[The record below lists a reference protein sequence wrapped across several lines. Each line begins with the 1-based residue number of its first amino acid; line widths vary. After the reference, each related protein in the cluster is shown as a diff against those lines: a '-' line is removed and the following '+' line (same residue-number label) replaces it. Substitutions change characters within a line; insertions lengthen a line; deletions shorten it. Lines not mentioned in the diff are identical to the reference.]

1 MSITCRKGAV
11 TALRFK
17 EWDSLV
23 MFSKREFIIW
33 WSYKMNALMWVLD
46 TLFTTVIFFM
56 LSLVTRG
63 SDVSFFPYGGNYV
76 SFVVLGLFVYFISFT
91 NLGDPYPRVSRI
103 YWGGTMDLYL
113 LSPLSYFTPMLGI
126 MFRGVIDDYP
136 RSVLALL
143 FGWLFFGAVFTFH
156 APFTLLLILI
166 LILISTFGIGMIS
179 ASSFYLLDFKQQ
191 TEPVKFIFQ
200 DVIIALTAGYYY
212 PITVLPYQLQVLG
225 SFIPHT
231 YALDALRRLMIPGG
245 DTLTPVLP
253 LQLAM
258 QNIKPITLDIL
269 VLILMSAVF
278 MPIGWFLYVKGIER
292 ARRDGTLTR
301 WQ

>member
-1 MSITCRKGAV
+1 M
-11 TALRFK
+11 RFR
-17 EWDSLV
+17 EWDSLK
-23 MFSKREFIIW
+23 MFSKRELIIW
-33 WSYKMNALMWVLD
+33 LSYKMNALMWVLD
-46 TLFTTVIFFM
+46 TLFTTIIFFM

-63 SDVSFFPYGGNYV
+63 SNINFFPYGSNYV

-136 RSVLALL
+136 RSILALL
-143 FGWLFFGAVFTFH
+143 FGWLFFGAIFTFH
-156 APFTLLLILI
+156 NPLVLILI
-166 LILISTFGIGMIS
+166 LILILVSTFGIGMIS
-179 ASSFYLLDFKQQ
+179 ASSFYLFDFKQQ
-191 TEPVKFIFQ
+191 TEPVRFIFQ

-212 PITVLPYQLQVLG
+212 PITVLPYPLQVLG

-231 YALDALRRLMIPGG
+231 YALDALRRLMIPSGN
-245 DTLTPVLP
+245 TIAPVLP
-253 LQLAM
+253 LQLALKGI
-258 QNIKPITLDIL
+258 NPIALDIV
-269 VLILMSAVF
+269 VLIIMSAIF
-278 MPIGWFLYVKGIER
+278 LPLGWFMYVKGIER
-292 ARRDGTLTR
+292 ARKDGTLTR